1 MLLRAELCPLQ
12 KKKKKK
18 ILYIEILSPT
28 PEKVTVFGNGVFKDM
43 IKLKSGH

>member
-12 KKKKKK
+12 KKKKK